1 MTLTRLTPE
10 DYITTRWSGGAT
22 TELLIRPRGA
32 AYAQRAFLCRIS
44 SATVELDESTFTPLP
59 DYDRLIATLEGE
71 IDLIHDGGDSIH
83 LRPYE
88 VHAFDGADDTHS
100 VGRCRD
106 FNLMLRKGAAEG
118 EMEAFL
124 LQPGSIPLPEDPRGG
139 DQLLYC
145 AEGSLSLSDG
155 ERFCSLS
162 AGMSL
167 LTEAPSSLL
176 VTAQEKAVLLRCRM
190 RQVSTREKPW

>member
-22 TELLIRPRGA
+22 TELLIRPRGT

-88 VHAFDGADDTHS
+88 VHAFDGGSDTRCQ
-100 VGRCRD
+100 GRCRD
-106 FNLMLRKGAAEG
+106 FNLMLRKGRATGSLRAMTG
-118 EMEAFL
+118 DGPCPL
-124 LQPGSIPLPEDPRGG
+124 SPGTRTA
-139 DQLLYC
+139 LLYC
-145 AEGSLSLSDG
+145 VSGSCTAAGVPLAPGESLLLEDVDVPVLSLRGDPQARLMLA
-155 ERFCSLS
+155 EI
-162 AGMSL
+162 
-167 LTEAPSSLL
+167 T
-176 VTAQEKAVLLRCRM
+176 V
-190 RQVSTREKPW
+190 

>member
-1 MTLTRLTPE
+1 MTLTRLTTE

-22 TELLIRPRGA
+22 TELLIRPRGT

-88 VHAFDGADDTHS
+88 VHAFDGGSATRS
-100 VGRCRD
+100 YGRCRD
-106 FNLMLRKGAAEG
+106 FNLMLRKGRAKG
-118 EMEAFL
+118 SL
-124 LQPGSIPLPEDPRGG
+124 LPLTVSGVFALSLSPDT
-139 DQLLYC
+139 QTALLYC
-145 AEGSLSLSDG
+145 VSGPCAANGVPLSPGD
-155 ERFCSLS
+155 
-162 AGMSL
+162 SL
-167 LTEAPSSLL
+167 LLEGAANEVLTLQSAATRLML
-176 VTAQEKAVLLRCRM
+176 VQVAVL
-190 RQVSTREKPW
+190 

>member
-88 VHAFDGADDTHS
+88 VHAFDGGSATRS
-100 VGRCRD
+100 FGRCRD

-118 EMEAFL
+118 EMEAL
-124 LQPGSIPLPEDPRGG
+124 LPEDSLELAADPRGG
-139 DQLLYC
+139 VQLLYC
-145 AEGSLSLSDG
+145 VRGRCLAESG
-155 ERFCSLS
+155 ENRAELCP
-162 AGMSL
+162 GESL
-167 LTEAPSSLL
+167 LTEGNRSVRLNAEGGSALM
-176 VTAQEKAVLLRCRM
+176 RCRM
-190 RQVSTREKPW
+190 RGKENIK

>member
-32 AYAQRAFLCRIS
+32 VYGQRDFLFRVS

-88 VHAFDGADDTHS
+88 VHAFDGGSATRS
-100 VGRCRD
+100 YGRCRD
-106 FNLMLRKGAAEG
+106 FNLMLRKGQAA
-118 EMEAFL
+118 
-124 LQPGSIPLPEDPRGG
+124 GSLRSVTVEQMTDLPLSFDTTTA
-139 DQLLYC
+139 LLYC
-145 AEGSLSLSDG
+145 VSGDCIVDGVPLSPG
-155 ERFCSLS
+155 E
-162 AGMSL
+162 SL
-167 LTEAPSSLL
+167 LLEGIASD
-176 VTAQEKAVLLRCRM
+176 VLALRGHARLM
-190 RQVSTREKPW
+190 LAEVSCP

>member
-88 VHAFDGADDTHS
+88 VHAFDGGSDTRCQ
-100 VGRCRD
+100 GRCRD
-106 FNLMLRKGAAEG
+106 FNLMLRKGRAKG
-118 EMEAFL
+118 SL
-124 LQPGSIPLPEDPRGG
+124 LPLTVSGVF
-139 DQLLYC
+139 
-145 AEGSLSLSDG
+145 ALSLSP
-155 ERFCSLS
+155 ERSLHGGGRPS
-162 AGMSL
+162 RPRRRPAFGGRGRPGSVPPGRPPGPADAGGNNCL
-167 LTEAPSSLL
+167 IDRIE
-176 VTAQEKAVLLRCRM
+176 R
-190 RQVSTREKPW
+190 